1 MTNVNNFVDL
11 NLTNL
16 ENAILKEN
24 YVLKFFREGSN
35 LRVVRLEDC
44 NGNFVSIEKG
54 ISLIPT
60 IQRADESFI
69 IGQTDDEPTKG
80 YKITDCNLDN
90 LILKG
95 SELIIKKLHSSLTA
109 TIKIPKKAQL
119 FFGSNKFLVA
129 LLANVEESLTTL
141 YA

>member
-24 YVLKFFREGSN
+24 YFLKFFREGIN

-54 ISLIPT
+54 ISLIPA

-69 IGQTDDEPTKG
+69 IGQTDDERTKG
-80 YKITDCNLDN
+80 YKVIDSTLDM
-90 LILKG
+90 LIVRNSVLT
-95 SELIIKKLHSSLTA
+95 IKKLESSLTA
-109 TIKIPKKAQL
+109 SIKIPKKAQIS
-119 FFGSNKFLVA
+119 FGRNNSLVS
-129 LLANVEESLTTL
+129 LLANIEYDLSILDS
-141 YA
+141 